1 MSTILSNPKLPGA
14 SFRHER
20 CVRATAFVIAPLLGG
35 SVIQTSNS
43 RSRL

>member
-1 MSTILSNPKLPGA
+1 MSTIQPQVTGRKLPN
-14 SFRHER
+14 ER